1 MYVYLVR
8 HAQSENNALTAP
20 GLHNPSRRADPG
32 LTRKGEAQARALE
45 RRFAEFVAS
54 SSKATVDA
62 EIWTSCMRRCLLTTE
77 GIARGMGT
85 RARCA
90 PALHEHGGCFEGA
103 RGGRGVEGRRG
114 MTKDEIEGEFERI
127 DAPEEIKDGWWDPAR
142 GCESVRDAQTRG
154 AEVAKW
160 LWDKARAMREGAATK
175 ADVVLVS
182 HGMFIDILLKTL
194 FDAPRTTGKQGA
206 LFCSQNAC
214 VHKLHFDVAEDGE
227 SVGMQFFNDV
237 THVPMDVR
245 SGGSVDGLSEAY
257 TKEGSA

>member
-90 PALHEHGGCFEGA
+90 RRCTNTEGVSRA
-103 RGGRGVEGRRG
+103 REAREESKGDEG
-114 MTKDEIEGEFERI
+114 
-127 DAPEEIKDGWWDPAR
+127 
-142 GCESVRDAQTRG
+142 
-154 AEVAKW
+154 
-160 LWDKARAMREGAATK
+160 
-175 ADVVLVS
+175 
-182 HGMFIDILLKTL
+182 
-194 FDAPRTTGKQGA
+194 
-206 LFCSQNAC
+206 
-214 VHKLHFDVAEDGE
+214 
-227 SVGMQFFNDV
+227 
-237 THVPMDVR
+237 
-245 SGGSVDGLSEAY
+245 
-257 TKEGSA
+257 

>member
-103 RGGRGVEGRRG
+103 RGARGVEGRRG

-182 HGMFIDILLKTL
+182 HGMFIDI
-194 FDAPRTTGKQGA
+194 
-206 LFCSQNAC
+206 
-214 VHKLHFDVAEDGE
+214 
-227 SVGMQFFNDV
+227 
-237 THVPMDVR
+237 
-245 SGGSVDGLSEAY
+245 
-257 TKEGSA
+257 